1 MKLPDSSVGKES
13 AYNAGDL
20 GLIPGLGRSP
30 GEGKGYPLQYS
41 ALENFMDC
49 IVHRAAE
56 SWTQLSDFHFIIID
70 IIIIT
75 KAHNVEIYK
84 HGKNCILIVIKFI
97 FMICRAASHSDR
109 DQERKLRRKRDG

>member
-1 MKLPDSSVGKES
+1 M
-13 AYNAGDL
+13 GDL
-20 GLIPGLGRSP
+20 GSIPGLGRSP

-75 KAHNVEIYK
+75 KAYNVEIYK